1 MKRRLLAGIIGN
13 TVEWYDFALFNAF
26 AITISSLFF
35 PYDDA
40 HTSLIKMYGIFACG
54 FVARPIGSL
63 VLGYLGDKYGRKTAL
78 SLSILLMS
86 IPTALIGF
94 LPVYQ
99 EVGIK
104 APLYLIMLRLI
115 QGFAIGGEYSGSM
128 VYLFEHAASK
138 SRAFY
143 SSWADF
149 GCLLGVLLG
158 SLAALAT
165 HTFLTEE
172 DHLSWG
178 WRMPFLLGGVLI
190 LPGLYFRNSIEETEY
205 FSKNNLATKREN
217 ALVILLANK
226 VLIIKATIIYAF
238 GNISFYLFLIFL
250 PNYYVQNNIFF
261 FSSSFI
267 MTSVMS
273 LIIAIFMPLAGYLSD
288 TYGRKLLL
296 SIGIVG
302 VSTLSILLFSTSSG
316 GPSTIFL
323 LICLAVTIALFYGGE
338 AAFLSELFPTYI
350 RYSAVSVTLSLAN
363 IFFGSITPLVSTL
376 LSKGTSGLTALTA
389 SLPTE

>member
-1 MKRRLLAGIIGN
+1 
-13 TVEWYDFALFNAF
+13 
-26 AITISSLFF
+26 
-35 PYDDA
+35 
-40 HTSLIKMYGIFACG
+40 
-54 FVARPIGSL
+54 
-63 VLGYLGDKYGRKTAL
+63 
-78 SLSILLMS
+78 
-86 IPTALIGF
+86 
-94 LPVYQ
+94 
-99 EVGIK
+99 
-104 APLYLIMLRLI
+104 
-115 QGFAIGGEYSGSM
+115 
-128 VYLFEHAASK
+128 
-138 SRAFY
+138 
-143 SSWADF
+143 
-149 GCLLGVLLG
+149 
-158 SLAALAT
+158 
-165 HTFLTEE
+165 
-172 DHLSWG
+172 
-178 WRMPFLLGGVLI
+178 
-190 LPGLYFRNSIEETEY
+190 
-205 FSKNNLATKREN
+205 
-217 ALVILLANK
+217 
-226 VLIIKATIIYAF
+226 
-238 GNISFYLFLIFL
+238 
-250 PNYYVQNNIFF
+250 
-261 FSSSFI
+261 